1 MKINSSLWLSLFF
14 AVLLGIAVVTA
25 IQWSW
30 DTRLF
35 PWTIG
40 IPALFLALCQVFVDL
55 TNSEVDGDEASTRQ
69 ILDIPT
75 DQSLPKEVTRRGTV
89 VAFGWLMS
97 FAVSV
102 WLVGFLVAS
111 PLFIFFYLRYQA
123 RAKMTS
129 SCTVAGLTTLF
140 IWGLF
145 DQIMHVAWPDAVF
158 FKLLSFEAREDPLGF

>member
-1 MKINSSLWLSLFF
+1 MKINPSFWLSLFF
-14 AVLLGIAVVTA
+14 AIILGLSIVTA

-30 DTRLF
+30 ETRLF

-40 IPALFLALCQVFVDL
+40 IPSLFLALCQVYVDL
-55 TNSEVDGDEASTRQ
+55 TSSEVDGDEAPTSQ

-129 SCTVAGLTTLF
+129 SCAVAGLTTLF

-145 DQIMHVAWPDAVF
+145 DQIMHVAWPDAVL
-158 FKLLSFEAREDPLGF
+158 FKLFGF

>member
-1 MKINSSLWLSLFF
+1 M
-14 AVLLGIAVVTA
+14 TA

-40 IPALFLALCQVFVDL
+40 IPALFLAVSQVFVDL
-55 TNSEVDGDEASTRQ
+55 TSVTVNGNESPANQ

-97 FAVSV
+97 FAGSV

-123 RAKMTS
+123 GAKMTS
-129 SCTVAGLTTLF
+129 SCAVAALTTLF

-145 DQIMHVAWPDAVF
+145 DQIMHVAWPDAI
-158 FKLLSFEAREDPLGF
+158 LLRLFGI

>member
-1 MKINSSLWLSLFF
+1 MKFRANPGAILTLLILAVFF
-14 AVLLGIAVVTA
+14 GGVYTA
-25 IQWSW
+25 GPWQNQA
-30 DTRLF
+30 RQF
-35 PWTIG
+35 PRTIG

-55 TNSEVDGDEASTRQ
+55 TSSDVDGDEAPTSQ
-69 ILDIPT
+69 ILDIST

-129 SCTVAGLTTLF
+129 SCAVAGLTTLF

-145 DQIMHVAWPDAVF
+145 DQIMHVAWPDAVL
-158 FKLLSFEAREDPLGF
+158 FKLFGF